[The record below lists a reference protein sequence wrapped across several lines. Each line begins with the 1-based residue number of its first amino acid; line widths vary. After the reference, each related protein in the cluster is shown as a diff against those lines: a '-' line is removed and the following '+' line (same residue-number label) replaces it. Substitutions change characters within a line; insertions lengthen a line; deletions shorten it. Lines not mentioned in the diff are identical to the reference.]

1 MLANKKTRII
11 IGAVIALC
19 VLIASSIWVIS
30 SMKSNSVDD
39 FEYNNLADGASSS
52 TSLTQ
57 IDRII
62 QNSNNTEDGNDNM
75 YHVYIIYPGSSADAA
90 VETLFKSGTFK
101 QYVINGYRTID
112 DMMADDK
119 IDVQTFQVGTLNA
132 MGAEDLATT
141 LGKADLIYL
150 YSSSDA
156 NVAYTGANAISENL
170 YEVLHNYAFGS
181 NKPLLINYHMQNN
194 GDTPDIVPA
203 SEVGKTQLYA
213 MTTSDFKNSWRT
225 ARTYNASSWKAGFS
239 GADLCKNDG
248 TGILPDFVESI
259 RSGYKTYSV
268 DENKD
273 WNSYWR
279 RTGTTDTMLN
289 ILYVTA
295 DSATGDEQMSM
306 ARFGSWM
313 THAGSDM
320 VFTGNT
326 DNRPKEGNTTCVTAK
341 TLTVNDLY
349 VDAEHTIKKYDYIII
364 APSANYSLNN
374 DISTEVRAE
383 LNSLSNDKN
392 GLTYIVFGTLEDGNN
407 QGGSSSGQEDLTID
421 TSTNFGKLVDLSVT
435 TNGYAKKSNVLVIGT
450 KFLQTIQSDPEK
462 NPTKIGQLAT
472 LLNKSTFRK
481 WSGNGGGGNSGSI
494 STTAFRVLEL
504 QPCYPIDKELAAS
517 QTITTNVSKY
527 TNATDAGSQYNATK
541 PTGNYYTIPANVLNT
556 SEIDDYKTV
565 DANGNLV
572 MTQEYYQWD
581 LSKAKIAYALGKSID
596 ELELELVQMSTDEF
610 ITAKADVSDSY
621 DLIYVGGNMSAF
633 KNSAAYGFA
642 PNNYST
648 KNWRDYESVF
658 SMYCHT
664 GELTIVNGQR
674 LTKDNPYKYTLMNG
688 NDITYDR
695 LTQMKAYIDNNMP
708 IVFSHEIW
716 QAYEQAKT
724 AGYKNKY
731 MDPDSNMFKLCAY
744 AEKKKSE
751 AGNSSVILDWQNRKL
766 STQATDALTAAN
778 KFFAD
783 YYVSDNE
790 QVVDNRQG
798 LYGAA
803 SQVTVFNDTLNHE
816 LYNCVYGQ
824 KSATRPKFAMDT
836 TAVAYVENDTN
847 TELTD
852 RTVTWKL
859 ELKDPVAGHTY
870 KAYLLEDQNDNGVFS
885 AGTDEELTSVDFT
898 DGKAELSYT
907 YSDTDFGAFSWKIL
921 VKDTTTE
928 TAGSYSTITC
938 FAKLDT
944 QDKKEARVLEIMPM
958 TVENCK
964 SENPT
969 NPDGHTFYLDK
980 NYQQSSGNPYLYSS
994 WGTAK
999 NSEYGYCPVLHNP
1012 SEYTSDAL
1020 NFNSNVIAKATKS
1033 GNYQGLSDMNMG
1045 KYMSTLSINRYD
1057 SEKGHED
1064 RDYNYMD
1071 LISDEYDFS
1080 LDIMYMDDIEY
1091 YANAA
1096 RTSTEKEREE
1106 YAEKAEQA
1114 YKIYNAYL
1122 TEGTN
1127 QYESLKKVEDALRQA
1142 LMDIRD
1148 GKGYSGYYTIK
1159 NWNGTTTQELKS
1171 YPTSDYNTYDIDGML
1186 QSGDYFRFFY
1196 LNSSVYHGD
1205 NYCQAAGLV
1214 YFGAYKPY
1222 IEVHDKMVDAYRE
1235 YRHYSMMAYGP
1246 DEYLRKNYDVIAV
1259 GFLDDYAGNFKDFSQ
1274 NAADDLIAFTKE
1286 TKNAAGQTVPG
1297 GSLLMT
1303 HDNMTYSNSSTSART
1318 LTATL
1323 RPEMGMTPYNH
1334 FEIGAGTESSPI
1346 SKYTATDS
1354 GRYFLSNLSSDSSL
1368 DLSSSSTA
1376 TGAAWNS
1383 TVSSWMQKASKGT
1396 GKLGLLGY
1404 SDVFNVYETNNG
1416 TTLRYTYAE
1425 FQIEN
1430 AIKYN
1435 MQVSGPLNV
1444 TGTAKAT
1451 QVNRGVVTTYP
1462 FYIASELRISN
1473 THSQAFAL
1481 DLENEDVTVWYTLAA
1496 DSSSSAGQSGGK
1508 DYTTMKENSSF
1519 YAASPRDGADSYY
1532 IYSVGNITYCGAGH
1546 ALITGDQR
1554 DNNDERRLFLNVLV
1568 NMANKSTK
1576 KPTIEQDIIL
1586 YDPDGTTKAPG
1597 NVVKY
1602 DETTDE
1608 YSINVNSR
1616 TSYPEFGFKVGG
1628 SYMKDITNVQIFYD
1642 LDYGLG
1648 ADGEKND
1655 QFTKGVDQMVLDM
1668 AYPKGSNLT
1677 ADQQAAKDLIDNLRA
1692 GKVQIIDQVNFPA
1705 LSTQLKLAEDG
1716 KTYIDYFAPY
1726 NNKYTYLVIRVT
1738 TLKDGVETVLT
1749 KRIKVNLNR
1758 DLLDL
1763 T

>member
-259 RSGYKTYSV
+259 RSGYKAYSV

-392 GLTYIVFGTLEDGNN
+392 GLTYIVFGTLVDGNN

-674 LTKDNPYKYTLMNG
+674 LTTDNPYKYTLMNG

-921 VKDTTTE
+921 VKDTTVE

-958 TVENCK
+958 TVANCQ

-969 NPDGHTFYLDK
+969 APDGHTFYLDK

-999 NSEYGYCPVLHNP
+999 NSEYGYCPIVHNP
-1012 SEYTSDAL
+1012 GSYNSDAL
-1020 NFNSNVIAKATKS
+1020 NFNSNVVAKASKN

-1071 LISDEYDFS
+1071 LIADEYDFS

-1091 YANAA
+1091 YAKAA
-1096 RTSTEKEREE
+1096 RTSTEAERKE
-1106 YAEKAEQA
+1106 YAEKAEAA

-1127 QYESLKKVEDALRQA
+1127 QYESLKKVEDNLRQA
-1142 LMDIRD
+1142 LEDIRD
-1148 GKGYSGYYTIK
+1148 GKGYSATYTGV
-1159 NWNGTTTQELKS
+1159 NWDGSTQNYQLS
-1171 YPTSDYNTYDIDGML
+1171 YPSSDYKTYDIDGML
-1186 QSGDYFRFFY
+1186 QSRDYFRFFY
-1196 LNSSVYHGD
+1196 LNNAVYHGS
-1205 NYCQAAGLV
+1205 NYCQSAALV

-1235 YRHYSMMAYGP
+1235 YRHYSMLSYGP

-1274 NAADDLIAFTKE
+1274 DAADDLVAFTEE

-1303 HDNMTYSNSSTSART
+1303 HDNMTYSNKSTSART

-1376 TGAAWNS
+1376 NGAAWNS